1 MENAPKNSQGF
12 ALSITNYNLHM
23 TNDIRMLKSKIQSP
37 KNPFSNFESQKILG
51 QFLVIVT
58 PFLFILIWHLIAAG
72 TTPLI
77 LPGPKDVFM
86 RLFSYF
92 VSGRVWPHLFMT
104 TQEILAGFVLG
115 SILGLGFGTLISES
129 VIARKVIMPYIIVT
143 QALPK
148 FALAPMLVIWF
159 GFGMAPKVIIAALI
173 AFFPLVENTYM
184 GLTTTPGSQLELFRA
199 LRASR
204 ITTLLKLRVPHA
216 IPAIFS
222 GFRVALML
230 SLVGAVVAEYV
241 GANQGLGALII
252 VSQGT
257 LDTELMFV
265 AFVVL
270 TVLGLSLDWLY
281 GLVYK
286 AVLVKLYGK
295 SISNISSS
303 TSRLSV

>member
-1 MENAPKNSQGF
+1 MTIEINQIDGDTKAEGSI
-12 ALSITNYNLHM
+12 ITNL
-23 TNDIRMLKSKIQSP
+23 S
-37 KNPFSNFESQKILG
+37 SQKLLG
-51 QFLVIVT
+51 QFLVLVT
-58 PFLFILIWHLIAAG
+58 PFLFLLIWHLIAAG

-77 LPGPKDVFM
+77 LPSPYDVFM
-86 RLFSYF
+86 RLVSYF
-92 VSGRVWPHLFMT
+92 INGRVWPHLFMT

-115 SILGLGFGTLISES
+115 SVLGIGFGTLVSES
-129 VIARKVIMPYIIVT
+129 DIARKVIMPYIIVT

-184 GLTTTPGSQLELFRA
+184 GLTTTPQPQLELFRA

-204 ITTLLKLRVPHA
+204 ITTLLKLRIPHA
-216 IPAIFS
+216 VPAIFS

-265 AFVVL
+265 AFVIL
-270 TVLGLSLDWLY
+270 TVLGLCLDWLY

-286 AVLVKLYGK
+286 IVLVKLYGK
-295 SISNISSS
+295 TTDDVSSS
-303 TSRLSV
+303 TTRLSV

>member
-1 MENAPKNSQGF
+1 MTIETNQIDGDTEAKGSF
-12 ALSITNYNLHM
+12 ITNL
-23 TNDIRMLKSKIQSP
+23 S
-37 KNPFSNFESQKILG
+37 SQKLLG
-51 QFLVIVT
+51 QFLVLVT
-58 PFLFILIWHLIAAG
+58 PFLFLLVWHLIAAG

-77 LPGPKDVFM
+77 LPNPYDVFM
-86 RLFSYF
+86 RLVSYF
-92 VSGRVWPHLFMT
+92 INGRIWPHLFMT

-115 SILGLGFGTLISES
+115 SVLGIGFGTLVSES
-129 VIARKVIMPYIIVT
+129 DIARKVIMPYIIVT

-184 GLTTTPGSQLELFRA
+184 GLTTTPQPQLELFRA

-204 ITTLLKLRVPHA
+204 ITTLLKLRIPHA
-216 IPAIFS
+216 VPAIFS

-265 AFVVL
+265 AFVIL
-270 TVLGLSLDWLY
+270 TVLGLCLDWLY

-286 AVLVKLYGK
+286 IVLVKLYGK
-295 SISNISSS
+295 TIDDVSSS
-303 TSRLSV
+303 TTRLSV

>member
-1 MENAPKNSQGF
+1 MTIEINQIDGDTEAKGSF
-12 ALSITNYNLHM
+12 ITN
-23 TNDIRMLKSKIQSP
+23 
-37 KNPFSNFESQKILG
+37 FSSQKLLG

-58 PFLFILIWHLIAAG
+58 PFLFLLIWHLIAAG

-77 LPGPKDVFM
+77 LPNPYDVFM
-86 RLFSYF
+86 RLVSYF
-92 VSGRVWPHLFMT
+92 INGRIWPHLFMT

-115 SILGLGFGTLISES
+115 SVLGIGFGTLVSES
-129 VIARKVIMPYIIVT
+129 DIARKVIMPYIIVT

-184 GLTTTPGSQLELFRA
+184 GLTTTPQPQLELFRA

-204 ITTLLKLRVPHA
+204 ITTLLKLRIPHA
-216 IPAIFS
+216 VPAIFS

-265 AFVVL
+265 AFVIL
-270 TVLGLSLDWLY
+270 TVLGLCLDWLY

-286 AVLVKLYGK
+286 IVLVKLYGK
-295 SISNISSS
+295 TIDDVSSS
-303 TSRLSV
+303 TTRLSV

>member
-1 MENAPKNSQGF
+1 MTIEINQIDGDTEAKGSF
-12 ALSITNYNLHM
+12 ITN
-23 TNDIRMLKSKIQSP
+23 
-37 KNPFSNFESQKILG
+37 FSSQKLLG
-51 QFLVIVT
+51 QFLVLVT
-58 PFLFILIWHLIAAG
+58 PFLFLLIWHLIAAG

-77 LPGPKDVFM
+77 LPSPYDVFM
-86 RLFSYF
+86 RLVSYF
-92 VSGRVWPHLFMT
+92 INGRIWPHLLMT

-115 SILGLGFGTLISES
+115 SVLGLGFGTLVSES
-129 VIARKVIMPYIIVT
+129 DIARKVIMPYIIVT

-173 AFFPLVENTYM
+173 AFFPLVENTFM
-184 GLTTTPGSQLELFRA
+184 GLTTTPQPQLELFRA

-204 ITTLLKLRVPHA
+204 ITTLLKLRIPHA
-216 IPAIFS
+216 VPAIFS

-265 AFVVL
+265 AFVIL
-270 TVLGLSLDWLY
+270 TVLGLCLDWLY

-286 AVLVKLYGK
+286 IVLVKLYGK
-295 SISNISSS
+295 TIDDVSSS
-303 TSRLSV
+303 TTRLSV

>member
-1 MENAPKNSQGF
+1 MSIDINKIDGDTEAKGSF
-12 ALSITNYNLHM
+12 ITN
-23 TNDIRMLKSKIQSP
+23 
-37 KNPFSNFESQKILG
+37 FSSQKLLG
-51 QFLVIVT
+51 QFLVLVT
-58 PFLFILIWHLIAAG
+58 PFLFLLIWHIIAAG

-77 LPGPKDVFM
+77 LPNPYDVFM
-86 RLFSYF
+86 RLVSYF
-92 VSGRVWPHLFMT
+92 INGRVWPHLFMT

-115 SILGLGFGTLISES
+115 SVLGIGFGTLVSES
-129 VIARKVIMPYIIVT
+129 DIARKVIMPYIIVT

-184 GLTTTPGSQLELFRA
+184 GLTTTPQPQLELFRA

-204 ITTLLKLRVPHA
+204 ITTLLKLRIPHA
-216 IPAIFS
+216 VPAIFS

-265 AFVVL
+265 AFVIL
-270 TVLGLSLDWLY
+270 TVLGLCLDWLY

-286 AVLVKLYGK
+286 IVLIKLYGK
-295 SISNISSS
+295 TIDDVSSS
-303 TSRLSV
+303 TTRLSV

>member
-1 MENAPKNSQGF
+1 MTIEINQIDGDTEAKGSF
-12 ALSITNYNLHM
+12 ITN
-23 TNDIRMLKSKIQSP
+23 
-37 KNPFSNFESQKILG
+37 FSSQKLLG

-58 PFLFILIWHLIAAG
+58 PFLFLLIWHLIAAG

-77 LPGPKDVFM
+77 LPNPYDVFM
-86 RLFSYF
+86 RLVSYF
-92 VSGRVWPHLFMT
+92 INGRVWPHLFMT

-115 SILGLGFGTLISES
+115 SVLGLGFGTLVSES
-129 VIARKVIMPYIIVT
+129 DIARKVIMPYIIVT

-184 GLTTTPGSQLELFRA
+184 GLTTTPQPQLELFRA

-204 ITTLLKLRVPHA
+204 ITTLLKLRIPHA
-216 IPAIFS
+216 VPAIFS

-265 AFVVL
+265 AFVIL
-270 TVLGLSLDWLY
+270 TVLGLCLDWLY

-286 AVLVKLYGK
+286 IVLVKLYGK
-295 SISNISSS
+295 TFDDVSSS
-303 TSRLSV
+303 TTRLSV

>member
-1 MENAPKNSQGF
+1 
-12 ALSITNYNLHM
+12 M
-23 TNDIRMLKSKIQSP
+23 TNDRRLLKSKIKSP

-265 AFVVL
+265 SFVVL
-270 TVLGLSLDWLY
+270 TVLGLTLDWLY

-286 AVLVKLYGK
+286 AVLVKLYGR

-303 TSRLSV
+303 TSRLSAVSYTHLTLPTKA

>member
-1 MENAPKNSQGF
+1 MAIENNQTIVE
-12 ALSITNYNLHM
+12 SIHK
-23 TNDIRMLKSKIQSP
+23 KSFS
-37 KNPFSNFESQKILG
+37 SNFSTHEVLGKILV
-51 QFLVIVT
+51 LVT
-58 PFLFILIWHLIAAG
+58 PILFIFIWYIVASG

-77 LPGPKDVFM
+77 LPSPDDVFM
-86 RLFSYF
+86 RLVSYF
-92 VSGRVWPHLFMT
+92 VNGRVYPHLFMT

-129 VIARKVIMPYIIVT
+129 EIARKLIMPYIIVT

-159 GFGMAPKVIIAALI
+159 GFGMAPKIIIAALI

-184 GLTTTPGSQLELFRA
+184 GLTSTPTSQLELFRA

-204 ITTLLKLRVPHA
+204 LTTLLKLRVPHA
-216 IPAIFS
+216 VPAIFS

-241 GANQGLGALII
+241 GANEGLGALII

-265 AFVVL
+265 SFVIL
-270 TVLGLSLDWLY
+270 TALGLCLDWLY
-281 GLVYK
+281 GIIYK
-286 AVLVKLYGK
+286 IVLSKLYGK
-295 SISNISSS
+295 TAGDISSS
-303 TSRLSV
+303 NTRLSV

>member
-1 MENAPKNSQGF
+1 MTIEINRIDGDTEAKESF
-12 ALSITNYNLHM
+12 ITN
-23 TNDIRMLKSKIQSP
+23 
-37 KNPFSNFESQKILG
+37 FSSQKLLG
-51 QFLVIVT
+51 QFLVLVT
-58 PFLFILIWHLIAAG
+58 PFLFLLIWHLIAAG

-77 LPGPKDVFM
+77 LPNPYDVFM
-86 RLFSYF
+86 RLVSYF
-92 VSGRVWPHLFMT
+92 INGRIWPHLFMT

-115 SILGLGFGTLISES
+115 SVLGLGFGTLVSES
-129 VIARKVIMPYIIVT
+129 DIARKVIMPYIIVT

-184 GLTTTPGSQLELFRA
+184 GLTTTPQPQLELFRA

-204 ITTLLKLRVPHA
+204 ITTLLKLRIPHA
-216 IPAIFS
+216 VPAIFS

-265 AFVVL
+265 AFVIL
-270 TVLGLSLDWLY
+270 TVLGLCLDWLY

-286 AVLVKLYGK
+286 IVLVKLYGK
-295 SISNISSS
+295 TIDDVSSS
-303 TSRLSV
+303 TTRLSV

>member
-1 MENAPKNSQGF
+1 MTIEINRIDGDTEAKGSF
-12 ALSITNYNLHM
+12 ITN
-23 TNDIRMLKSKIQSP
+23 
-37 KNPFSNFESQKILG
+37 FSSQKLLG
-51 QFLVIVT
+51 QFLVLVT
-58 PFLFILIWHLIAAG
+58 PFLFLLIWHLIAAG

-77 LPGPKDVFM
+77 LPNPYDVFM
-86 RLFSYF
+86 RLVSYF
-92 VSGRVWPHLFMT
+92 INGRIWPHLFMT

-115 SILGLGFGTLISES
+115 SVLGLGFGTLVSES
-129 VIARKVIMPYIIVT
+129 DIARKVIMPYIIVT

-173 AFFPLVENTYM
+173 AFFPLVENTFM
-184 GLTTTPGSQLELFRA
+184 GLTTTPQPQLELFRA

-204 ITTLLKLRVPHA
+204 ITTLLKLRIPHA
-216 IPAIFS
+216 VPAIFS
-222 GFRVALML
+222 GFRAALML

-265 AFVVL
+265 AFVIL
-270 TVLGLSLDWLY
+270 TVLGLCLDWLY

-286 AVLVKLYGK
+286 IVLVKLYGK
-295 SISNISSS
+295 TIDDVSSS
-303 TSRLSV
+303 TTRLSV

>member
-1 MENAPKNSQGF
+1 MTIEINRIDGDTEAKGSF
-12 ALSITNYNLHM
+12 ITN
-23 TNDIRMLKSKIQSP
+23 
-37 KNPFSNFESQKILG
+37 FSSQKLLG

-58 PFLFILIWHLIAAG
+58 PFLFLLIWHLIAAG

-77 LPGPKDVFM
+77 LPNPYDVFM
-86 RLFSYF
+86 RLVSYF
-92 VSGRVWPHLFMT
+92 INGRVWPHLFMT

-115 SILGLGFGTLISES
+115 SVLGLGFGTLVSES
-129 VIARKVIMPYIIVT
+129 DIARKVIMPYIIVT

-173 AFFPLVENTYM
+173 AFFPLVENTFM
-184 GLTTTPGSQLELFRA
+184 GLTTTPQPQLELFRA

-204 ITTLLKLRVPHA
+204 ITTLLKLRIPHA
-216 IPAIFS
+216 VPAIFS

-265 AFVVL
+265 AFVIL
-270 TVLGLSLDWLY
+270 TVLGLCLDWLH

-286 AVLVKLYGK
+286 IVLVKLYGK
-295 SISNISSS
+295 TIDDVSSS
-303 TSRLSV
+303 TTRLSV

>member
-1 MENAPKNSQGF
+1 MTIEINQIDGDTEAKGSF
-12 ALSITNYNLHM
+12 ITN
-23 TNDIRMLKSKIQSP
+23 
-37 KNPFSNFESQKILG
+37 FSSQKLLG

-58 PFLFILIWHLIAAG
+58 PFLFLLIWHLIAAG

-77 LPGPKDVFM
+77 LPNPYDVFM
-86 RLFSYF
+86 RLVSYF
-92 VSGRVWPHLFMT
+92 INGRIWPHLFMT

-115 SILGLGFGTLISES
+115 SVLGLGFGTLVSES
-129 VIARKVIMPYIIVT
+129 DIARKVIMPYIIVT

-184 GLTTTPGSQLELFRA
+184 GLTTTPQPQLELFRA

-216 IPAIFS
+216 VPAIFS

-265 AFVVL
+265 AFVIL
-270 TVLGLSLDWLY
+270 TVLGLCLDWLY

-286 AVLVKLYGK
+286 IVLVKLYGK
-295 SISNISSS
+295 TIDDVSSS
-303 TSRLSV
+303 TTRLSV

>member
-1 MENAPKNSQGF
+1 MTIQINQIDRDTKAEGSI
-12 ALSITNYNLHM
+12 ITNL
-23 TNDIRMLKSKIQSP
+23 S
-37 KNPFSNFESQKILG
+37 SQKLLG
-51 QFLVIVT
+51 QFLVLVT
-58 PFLFILIWHLIAAG
+58 PFLFLLIWHLIAAR

-77 LPGPKDVFM
+77 LPSPYDVFM
-86 RLFSYF
+86 RLVSYF
-92 VSGRVWPHLFMT
+92 INGRVWPHLFMT

-115 SILGLGFGTLISES
+115 SVLGLGFGTLVSES
-129 VIARKVIMPYIIVT
+129 DIARKVIMPYIIVT

-184 GLTTTPGSQLELFRA
+184 GRTTTPQPQLELFRA

-204 ITTLLKLRVPHA
+204 ITTLLKLRIPHA
-216 IPAIFS
+216 VPAIFS

-265 AFVVL
+265 AFVIL
-270 TVLGLSLDWLY
+270 TVLGLCLDWLY

-286 AVLVKLYGK
+286 IVLVKLYGK
-295 SISNISSS
+295 TIDDVSSS
-303 TSRLSV
+303 TTRLSV

>member
-1 MENAPKNSQGF
+1 MTIEINQIDGDTEAKGSF
-12 ALSITNYNLHM
+12 ITN
-23 TNDIRMLKSKIQSP
+23 
-37 KNPFSNFESQKILG
+37 FSSQKLLG

-58 PFLFILIWHLIAAG
+58 PFLFLLIWHLIAAG

-77 LPGPKDVFM
+77 LPNPYDVFM
-86 RLFSYF
+86 RLVSYF
-92 VSGRVWPHLFMT
+92 INGRIWPHLLMT

-115 SILGLGFGTLISES
+115 SVLGLGFGTLVSES
-129 VIARKVIMPYIIVT
+129 DIARKVIMPYIIVT

-173 AFFPLVENTYM
+173 AFFPLVENTFM
-184 GLTTTPGSQLELFRA
+184 GLTTTPQPQLELFRA

-204 ITTLLKLRVPHA
+204 ITTLLKLRIPHA
-216 IPAIFS
+216 VPAIFS

-265 AFVVL
+265 AFVIL
-270 TVLGLSLDWLY
+270 TVLGLCLDWLY

-286 AVLVKLYGK
+286 IVLVKLYGK
-295 SISNISSS
+295 TIDDVSSS
-303 TSRLSV
+303 TTRLSV

>member
-1 MENAPKNSQGF
+1 MTIEINRIDGDTEAKGSF
-12 ALSITNYNLHM
+12 ITNL
-23 TNDIRMLKSKIQSP
+23 S
-37 KNPFSNFESQKILG
+37 SQKLLG
-51 QFLVIVT
+51 QFLVLVT
-58 PFLFILIWHLIAAG
+58 PFLFLLVWHIIAAG

-77 LPGPKDVFM
+77 LPNPYDVFM
-86 RLFSYF
+86 RLVSYF
-92 VSGRVWPHLFMT
+92 INGRIWPHLFMT

-115 SILGLGFGTLISES
+115 SVLGLGFGTLVSES
-129 VIARKVIMPYIIVT
+129 DIARKVIMPYIIVT

-173 AFFPLVENTYM
+173 AFFPLVENTFM
-184 GLTTTPGSQLELFRA
+184 GLTTTPQPQLELFRA

-204 ITTLLKLRVPHA
+204 ITTLLKLRIPHA
-216 IPAIFS
+216 VPAIFS

-265 AFVVL
+265 AFVIL
-270 TVLGLSLDWLY
+270 TVLGLCLDWLY

-286 AVLVKLYGK
+286 IVLVKLYGK
-295 SISNISSS
+295 TIDDVSSS
-303 TSRLSV
+303 TTRLSV

>member
-1 MENAPKNSQGF
+1 
-12 ALSITNYNLHM
+12 M
-23 TNDIRMLKSKIQSP
+23 TNDRRLLKSKIQSP

-265 AFVVL
+265 SFVVL
-270 TVLGLSLDWLY
+270 TILGLSLDWLY

>member
-1 MENAPKNSQGF
+1 MTIEINRIDGDTEAKGSF
-12 ALSITNYNLHM
+12 ITN
-23 TNDIRMLKSKIQSP
+23 
-37 KNPFSNFESQKILG
+37 FSSQKLLG
-51 QFLVIVT
+51 QFLVLVT
-58 PFLFILIWHLIAAG
+58 PFLFLLIWHLIAAG

-77 LPGPKDVFM
+77 LPNPYDVFM
-86 RLFSYF
+86 RLVSYF
-92 VSGRVWPHLFMT
+92 VNGRIWPHLFMT

-115 SILGLGFGTLISES
+115 SVLGLGFGTLVSES
-129 VIARKVIMPYIIVT
+129 DIARKVIMPYIIVT

-184 GLTTTPGSQLELFRA
+184 GLTTTPQPQLELFRA

-204 ITTLLKLRVPHA
+204 ITTLLKLRIPHA
-216 IPAIFS
+216 VPAIFS

-265 AFVVL
+265 AFVIL
-270 TVLGLSLDWLY
+270 TVLGLCLDWLY

-286 AVLVKLYGK
+286 IVLVKLYGK
-295 SISNISSS
+295 TIDDVSSS
-303 TSRLSV
+303 TTRLSV

>member
-1 MENAPKNSQGF
+1 MTIETNQIDGDTKAEGSI
-12 ALSITNYNLHM
+12 ITNL
-23 TNDIRMLKSKIQSP
+23 S
-37 KNPFSNFESQKILG
+37 SQKLLG

-58 PFLFILIWHLIAAG
+58 PFLFLLIWHLIAAG

-77 LPGPKDVFM
+77 LPNPYDVFM
-86 RLFSYF
+86 RLVSYF
-92 VSGRVWPHLFMT
+92 INGRVWPHLFMT

-115 SILGLGFGTLISES
+115 SVLGIGFGTLVSES
-129 VIARKVIMPYIIVT
+129 DIARKVIMPYIIVT

-184 GLTTTPGSQLELFRA
+184 GLTTTPQPQLELFRA

-204 ITTLLKLRVPHA
+204 ITTLLKLRIPHA
-216 IPAIFS
+216 VPAIFS

-265 AFVVL
+265 AFVIL
-270 TVLGLSLDWLY
+270 TVLGLCLDWLY

-286 AVLVKLYGK
+286 IVLVKLYGK
-295 SISNISSS
+295 TIDDVSSS
-303 TSRLSV
+303 TTRLSV

>member
-1 MENAPKNSQGF
+1 
-12 ALSITNYNLHM
+12 M
-23 TNDIRMLKSKIQSP
+23 TNDRRLLKSKIQSP

-51 QFLVIVT
+51 QLLVIIT

-265 AFVVL
+265 SFVVL

-281 GLVYK
+281 GLVYR

>member
-1 MENAPKNSQGF
+1 MTIEINRIEGDTEAKGSF
-12 ALSITNYNLHM
+12 ITN
-23 TNDIRMLKSKIQSP
+23 
-37 KNPFSNFESQKILG
+37 FSSQKLLG
-51 QFLVIVT
+51 QFLVLVT
-58 PFLFILIWHLIAAG
+58 PFLFLLIWHLIAAG

-77 LPGPKDVFM
+77 LPNPYDVFM
-86 RLFSYF
+86 RLVSYF
-92 VSGRVWPHLFMT
+92 INGRIWPHLLMT

-115 SILGLGFGTLISES
+115 SVLGLGFGTLVSES
-129 VIARKVIMPYIIVT
+129 DIARKVIMPYIIVT

-173 AFFPLVENTYM
+173 AFFPLVENTFM
-184 GLTTTPGSQLELFRA
+184 GLTTTPQPQLELFRA

-204 ITTLLKLRVPHA
+204 ITTLLKLRIPHA
-216 IPAIFS
+216 VPAIFS

-265 AFVVL
+265 AFVIL
-270 TVLGLSLDWLY
+270 TVLGLCLDWLY

-286 AVLVKLYGK
+286 IVLVKLYGK
-295 SISNISSS
+295 TIDDVSSS
-303 TSRLSV
+303 TTRLSV

>member
-1 MENAPKNSQGF
+1 MTIEINQIDGDTKEKGSI
-12 ALSITNYNLHM
+12 ITNL
-23 TNDIRMLKSKIQSP
+23 S
-37 KNPFSNFESQKILG
+37 SQKLLG
-51 QFLVIVT
+51 QFLVLVT
-58 PFLFILIWHLIAAG
+58 PFLFLLIWHIIAAG

-77 LPGPKDVFM
+77 LPSPYDVFM
-86 RLFSYF
+86 RLVSYF
-92 VSGRVWPHLFMT
+92 INGRVWPHLFMT

-115 SILGLGFGTLISES
+115 SVLGIGFGTLVSES
-129 VIARKVIMPYIIVT
+129 DIARKVIMPYIIVT

-184 GLTTTPGSQLELFRA
+184 GLTTTPQPQLELFRA

-204 ITTLLKLRVPHA
+204 ITTLLKLRIPHA
-216 IPAIFS
+216 VPAIFS

-265 AFVVL
+265 AFVIL
-270 TVLGLSLDWLY
+270 TVLGLCLDWLY

-286 AVLVKLYGK
+286 IVLVKLYGK
-295 SISNISSS
+295 TIDDVSSS
-303 TSRLSV
+303 TTRLSV

>member
-1 MENAPKNSQGF
+1 
-12 ALSITNYNLHM
+12 M
-23 TNDIRMLKSKIQSP
+23 TNDIRMSKSKIQSP
-37 KNPFSNFESQKILG
+37 KNPFSSFESQKILG

-265 AFVVL
+265 SFVVL

>member
-1 MENAPKNSQGF
+1 
-12 ALSITNYNLHM
+12 M
-23 TNDIRMLKSKIQSP
+23 TNDRRLLKSKIQSP

-58 PFLFILIWHLIAAG
+58 PFLFILVWHLIAAG

-115 SILGLGFGTLISES
+115 SVLGLGFGTLISES

-204 ITTLLKLRVPHA
+204 ITTL
-216 IPAIFS
+216 
-222 GFRVALML
+222 
-230 SLVGAVVAEYV
+230 
-241 GANQGLGALII
+241 
-252 VSQGT
+252 
-257 LDTELMFV
+257 
-265 AFVVL
+265 
-270 TVLGLSLDWLY
+270 
-281 GLVYK
+281 
-286 AVLVKLYGK
+286 
-295 SISNISSS
+295 
-303 TSRLSV
+303 

>member
-1 MENAPKNSQGF
+1 MTNEINRIDGDTEAKGSF
-12 ALSITNYNLHM
+12 ITN
-23 TNDIRMLKSKIQSP
+23 
-37 KNPFSNFESQKILG
+37 FSSQKLLG
-51 QFLVIVT
+51 QFLVLVT
-58 PFLFILIWHLIAAG
+58 PFLFLLIWHLIAAG

-77 LPGPKDVFM
+77 LPNPYDVFM
-86 RLFSYF
+86 RLVSYF
-92 VSGRVWPHLFMT
+92 INGRIWPHLLMT

-115 SILGLGFGTLISES
+115 SVLGLGFGTLVSES
-129 VIARKVIMPYIIVT
+129 DIARKVIMPYIIVT

-184 GLTTTPGSQLELFRA
+184 GLTTTPQPQLELFRA

-204 ITTLLKLRVPHA
+204 ITTLLKLRIPHA
-216 IPAIFS
+216 VPAIFS

-265 AFVVL
+265 AFVIL
-270 TVLGLSLDWLY
+270 TVLGLCLDWLY

-286 AVLVKLYGK
+286 IVLVKLYGK
-295 SISNISSS
+295 TIDDVSSS
-303 TSRLSV
+303 TTRLSV

>member
-1 MENAPKNSQGF
+1 MTIEINQIDGDTKAEGSI
-12 ALSITNYNLHM
+12 ITNL
-23 TNDIRMLKSKIQSP
+23 S
-37 KNPFSNFESQKILG
+37 SQKLLG
-51 QFLVIVT
+51 QFLVLVT
-58 PFLFILIWHLIAAG
+58 PFLFLLIWHLIAAG

-77 LPGPKDVFM
+77 LPNPYDVFM
-86 RLFSYF
+86 RLVSYF
-92 VSGRVWPHLFMT
+92 INGRVWPHLFMT

-115 SILGLGFGTLISES
+115 SVLGIGFGTLVSES
-129 VIARKVIMPYIIVT
+129 DIARKVIMPYIIVT

-184 GLTTTPGSQLELFRA
+184 GLTTTPQPQLELFRA

-204 ITTLLKLRVPHA
+204 ITTLLKLRIPHA
-216 IPAIFS
+216 VPAIFS

-265 AFVVL
+265 AFVIL
-270 TVLGLSLDWLY
+270 TVLGLCLDWLY

-286 AVLVKLYGK
+286 IVLVKLYGK
-295 SISNISSS
+295 TIDDVSSS
-303 TSRLSV
+303 TTRLSV

>member
-1 MENAPKNSQGF
+1 
-12 ALSITNYNLHM
+12 M
-23 TNDIRMLKSKIQSP
+23 TNDRRLSKNRIQSSR
-37 KNPFSNFESQKILG
+37 NPFSNLESQKILG

-184 GLTTTPGSQLELFRA
+184 GLTSTPGSQLELFRA

-265 AFVVL
+265 SFVVL

>member
-1 MENAPKNSQGF
+1 
-12 ALSITNYNLHM
+12 M
-23 TNDIRMLKSKIQSP
+23 TNDRRLLKSKIQSP

-51 QFLVIVT
+51 QLLVIVT

-115 SILGLGFGTLISES
+115 SVLGLGFGTLISES

-265 AFVVL
+265 SFVVL

-286 AVLVKLYGK
+286 AVLIKLYGK

>member
-1 MENAPKNSQGF
+1 
-12 ALSITNYNLHM
+12 M
-23 TNDIRMLKSKIQSP
+23 TNDRRLSKSKIQSP
-37 KNPFSNFESQKILG
+37 KNPFSNFQSQKILG

-115 SILGLGFGTLISES
+115 SVLGLGFGTLISES

-265 AFVVL
+265 SFVVL

-286 AVLVKLYGK
+286 AVLIKLYGK

>member
-1 MENAPKNSQGF
+1 MTIEINQIDGDTKAEGSI
-12 ALSITNYNLHM
+12 ITNL
-23 TNDIRMLKSKIQSP
+23 S
-37 KNPFSNFESQKILG
+37 SQKLLG
-51 QFLVIVT
+51 QFLVLVT
-58 PFLFILIWHLIAAG
+58 PFLFLLIWHLIAAG

-77 LPGPKDVFM
+77 LPNPYDVFM
-86 RLFSYF
+86 RLVSYF
-92 VSGRVWPHLFMT
+92 VNGRIWPHLFMT

-115 SILGLGFGTLISES
+115 SVLGLGFGTLVSES
-129 VIARKVIMPYIIVT
+129 DIARKVIMPYIIVT

-184 GLTTTPGSQLELFRA
+184 GLTTTPQPQLELFRA

-204 ITTLLKLRVPHA
+204 ITTLLKLRIPHA
-216 IPAIFS
+216 VPAIFS

-265 AFVVL
+265 AFVIL
-270 TVLGLSLDWLY
+270 TVLGLCLDWLY

-286 AVLVKLYGK
+286 IVLVKLYGK
-295 SISNISSS
+295 TIDDVSSS
-303 TSRLSV
+303 TTRLSV

>member
-1 MENAPKNSQGF
+1 MTIEINQIDGDTEAKGSF
-12 ALSITNYNLHM
+12 ITN
-23 TNDIRMLKSKIQSP
+23 
-37 KNPFSNFESQKILG
+37 FSSQKLLG
-51 QFLVIVT
+51 QFLVLVT
-58 PFLFILIWHLIAAG
+58 PFLFLLIWHLIAAG

-77 LPGPKDVFM
+77 LPNPYDVFM
-86 RLFSYF
+86 RLVSYF
-92 VSGRVWPHLFMT
+92 INGRVWPHLFMT

-115 SILGLGFGTLISES
+115 SVLGIGFGTLVSES
-129 VIARKVIMPYIIVT
+129 DIARKVIMPYIIVT

-184 GLTTTPGSQLELFRA
+184 GLTTTPQPQLELFRA

-204 ITTLLKLRVPHA
+204 ITTLLKLRIPHA
-216 IPAIFS
+216 VPAIFS

-265 AFVVL
+265 AFVIL
-270 TVLGLSLDWLY
+270 TVLGLCLDWLY

-286 AVLVKLYGK
+286 IVLVKLYGK
-295 SISNISSS
+295 TIDDVSSS
-303 TSRLSV
+303 TTRLSV

>member
-1 MENAPKNSQGF
+1 MTIEINRIDGDTEAKGSF
-12 ALSITNYNLHM
+12 ITNL
-23 TNDIRMLKSKIQSP
+23 S
-37 KNPFSNFESQKILG
+37 SQKLLG
-51 QFLVIVT
+51 QFLVLVT
-58 PFLFILIWHLIAAG
+58 PFLFLLVWHLIAAG

-77 LPGPKDVFM
+77 LPNPYDVFM
-86 RLFSYF
+86 RLVSYF
-92 VSGRVWPHLFMT
+92 INGRIWPHLLMT

-115 SILGLGFGTLISES
+115 SVLGLGFGTLVSES
-129 VIARKVIMPYIIVT
+129 DIARKVIMPYIIVT

-173 AFFPLVENTYM
+173 AFFPLVENTFM
-184 GLTTTPGSQLELFRA
+184 GLTTTPQPQLELFRA

-204 ITTLLKLRVPHA
+204 ITTLLKLRIPHA
-216 IPAIFS
+216 VPAIFS

-265 AFVVL
+265 AFVIL
-270 TVLGLSLDWLY
+270 TVLGLCLDWLY

-286 AVLVKLYGK
+286 IVLVKLYGK
-295 SISNISSS
+295 TIDDVSSS
-303 TSRLSV
+303 TTRLSV

>member
-1 MENAPKNSQGF
+1 
-12 ALSITNYNLHM
+12 M
-23 TNDIRMLKSKIQSP
+23 TNDIRMSKSKIQSP

-115 SILGLGFGTLISES
+115 SVLGLGFGTLISES

-216 IPAIFS
+216 VPAIFS

-265 AFVVL
+265 SFVVL

>member
-1 MENAPKNSQGF
+1 
-12 ALSITNYNLHM
+12 M
-23 TNDIRMLKSKIQSP
+23 TNDRRLLKNKIQSP

-115 SILGLGFGTLISES
+115 GVLGLGFGTLISES

>member
-1 MENAPKNSQGF
+1 MTIEINQIDGDTEAKGSF
-12 ALSITNYNLHM
+12 ITN
-23 TNDIRMLKSKIQSP
+23 
-37 KNPFSNFESQKILG
+37 FSSQKLLG

-58 PFLFILIWHLIAAG
+58 PFLFLFIWHLIAAG

-77 LPGPKDVFM
+77 LPNPYDVFM
-86 RLFSYF
+86 RLVSYF
-92 VSGRVWPHLFMT
+92 INGRVWPHLFMT

-115 SILGLGFGTLISES
+115 SVLGIGFGTLVSES
-129 VIARKVIMPYIIVT
+129 DIARKVIMPYIIVT

-184 GLTTTPGSQLELFRA
+184 GLTTTPQPQLELFRA

-204 ITTLLKLRVPHA
+204 ITTLLKLRIPHA
-216 IPAIFS
+216 VPAIFS

-265 AFVVL
+265 AFVIL
-270 TVLGLSLDWLY
+270 TVLGLCLDWLY
-281 GLVYK
+281 GVVYK
-286 AVLVKLYGK
+286 IVLVKLYGK
-295 SISNISSS
+295 TIDDVSSS
-303 TSRLSV
+303 TTRLSV

>member
-1 MENAPKNSQGF
+1 
-12 ALSITNYNLHM
+12 M
-23 TNDIRMLKSKIQSP
+23 TNERRLLKSKIQSS
-37 KNPFSNFESQKILG
+37 KNPFSNFESQKLLG

-115 SILGLGFGTLISES
+115 SVLGLGFGTLISES

-265 AFVVL
+265 SFVVL

-286 AVLVKLYGK
+286 AVLIKLYGK

>member
-1 MENAPKNSQGF
+1 
-12 ALSITNYNLHM
+12 M
-23 TNDIRMLKSKIQSP
+23 TNDRRLLKSKIQIP

-58 PFLFILIWHLIAAG
+58 PFLFILVWHLIAAG

-265 AFVVL
+265 SFVVL

-281 GLVYK
+281 GFVYK
-286 AVLVKLYGK
+286 AVLIKLYGK

>member
-1 MENAPKNSQGF
+1 
-12 ALSITNYNLHM
+12 M
-23 TNDIRMLKSKIQSP
+23 TNDRRLLKSKIQSP

-115 SILGLGFGTLISES
+115 GVLGLGFGTLISES

-204 ITTLLKLRVPHA
+204 MTTLLKLRVPHA

-265 AFVVL
+265 SFVVL
-270 TVLGLSLDWLY
+270 TILGLSLDWLY
-281 GLVYK
+281 GLVYR

>member
-1 MENAPKNSQGF
+1 MTIEINQIDGDTKAEGSI
-12 ALSITNYNLHM
+12 ITNL
-23 TNDIRMLKSKIQSP
+23 S
-37 KNPFSNFESQKILG
+37 SQKLLG
-51 QFLVIVT
+51 QFLVLVT
-58 PFLFILIWHLIAAG
+58 PFLFLLIWHLIAAE

-77 LPGPKDVFM
+77 LPSPYDVFM
-86 RLFSYF
+86 RLVSYF
-92 VSGRVWPHLFMT
+92 INGRVWPHLFMT

-115 SILGLGFGTLISES
+115 SVLGIGFGTLVSES
-129 VIARKVIMPYIIVT
+129 DIARKVIMPYIIVT

-184 GLTTTPGSQLELFRA
+184 GLTTTPQPQLELFRA

-204 ITTLLKLRVPHA
+204 ITTLLKLRIPHA
-216 IPAIFS
+216 VPAIFS

-265 AFVVL
+265 AFVIL
-270 TVLGLSLDWLY
+270 TVLGLCLDWLY

-286 AVLVKLYGK
+286 IVLVKLYGK
-295 SISNISSS
+295 TIDDVSSS
-303 TSRLSV
+303 TTRLSV

>member
-1 MENAPKNSQGF
+1 MTIEINRIDGDTEAKGSF
-12 ALSITNYNLHM
+12 ITN
-23 TNDIRMLKSKIQSP
+23 
-37 KNPFSNFESQKILG
+37 FSSQKLLG

-58 PFLFILIWHLIAAG
+58 PFLFLLIWHLIAAG

-77 LPGPKDVFM
+77 LPNPYDVFM
-86 RLFSYF
+86 RLVSYF
-92 VSGRVWPHLFMT
+92 VNGRIWPHLFMT

-115 SILGLGFGTLISES
+115 SVLGLGFGTLVSES
-129 VIARKVIMPYIIVT
+129 DIARKVIMPYIIVT

-184 GLTTTPGSQLELFRA
+184 GLTTTPQPQLELFRA

-204 ITTLLKLRVPHA
+204 ITTLLKLRIPHA
-216 IPAIFS
+216 VPAIFS

-265 AFVVL
+265 AFVIL
-270 TVLGLSLDWLY
+270 TVLGLCLDWLY

-286 AVLVKLYGK
+286 IVLVKLYGK
-295 SISNISSS
+295 TIDDVSSS
-303 TSRLSV
+303 TTRLSV

>member
-1 MENAPKNSQGF
+1 
-12 ALSITNYNLHM
+12 M
-23 TNDIRMLKSKIQSP
+23 TNDRRLLKSKITSS

-115 SILGLGFGTLISES
+115 SVLGLGFGTLISES

-265 AFVVL
+265 SFVVL